1 MTMERKLY
9 WGIGILST
17 LILAGSFFMPGFIPS
32 KPGDKPGDQ
41 NDLPWRIEHP
51 APDTTRIFGL
61 TLGASSAGE
70 AEQRFHEEGK
80 PSLFKSP
87 DGQLVAEMFFEQV
100 TLAGLKSR
108 IVINIAVPAAELQT
122 MYERGLRISGTGGSK
137 KITPATDDVAR
148 LRALPI
154 GSLTY
159 MPSVRLEEEIFSKRF
174 GQPSQRVREKESGA
188 VHWLYPQDGL
198 DITLG
203 GEEKPVLQYVPPK
216 DFDKLLQPLLA
227 NGEVL
232 K

>member
-9 WGIGILST
+9 WGVGILSI
-17 LILAGSFFMPGFIPS
+17 LILVGSFFMPG
-32 KPGDKPGDQ
+32 KPGDQ
-41 NDLPWRIEHP
+41 NDLPWHIEHP
-51 APDTTRIFGL
+51 TQDTTRIFGL
-61 TLGASSAGE
+61 TLGSSTASE
-70 AEQRFHEEGK
+70 AEQRFHEEAK

-108 IVINIAVPAAELQT
+108 IVINIAVPAAELQA
-122 MYERGLRISGTGGSK
+122 MYERGLRISGTGSSK
-137 KITPATDDVAR
+137 KITPAPADAAR

-159 MPSVRLEEEIFSKRF
+159 MPSVRLEEEIFLKRF
-174 GQPSQRVREKESGA
+174 GQPSQRIREKESGA

-203 GEEKPVLQYVPPK
+203 GEEKPVLQYVPPR
-216 DFDKLLQPLLA
+216 DFGRLLQPLLA
-227 NGEVL
+227 SGEII
-232 K
+232 